1 MAWLVRT
8 GDSGSALPGCVVNA
22 VVALRYTDVGDVRA
36 TPHATMVA
44 QLAAMGTR
52 VKNEELIRLLEQF
65 ADEVAIGDLIVT
77 PHLASRTVYIGE
89 IVGPYEYRD
98 PSPVAGYPHLRPV
111 RWITSLDR
119 DTAIPADRLPHIDRR
134 SAFYALSDAGWWA
147 ARAANGDT
155 GAVPAAPTATAKRPA
170 PEVRSPP
177 HQAWTTCPGCD
188 TLQPARLVIN
198 GHCPVC
204 E

>member
-8 GDSGSALPGCVVNA
+8 GDSGSTLPVCVVNA

-77 PHLASRTVYIGE
+77 PHLASRSVYIGE
-89 IVGPYEYRD
+89 IVGPYKCRD

-119 DTAIPADRLPHIDRR
+119 DTAIPADRLPQIDRR
-134 SAFYALSDAGWWA
+134 PTFYTLPDAGWWA
-147 ARAANGDT
+147 AQAASGDT
-155 GAVPAAPTATAKRPA
+155 GAAPAAPTTAAKRASTRGASA
-170 PEVRSPP
+170 PQ
-177 HQAWTTCPGCD
+177 QAWTTCPGCD
-188 TLQPARLVIN
+188 TPQPARLVIN